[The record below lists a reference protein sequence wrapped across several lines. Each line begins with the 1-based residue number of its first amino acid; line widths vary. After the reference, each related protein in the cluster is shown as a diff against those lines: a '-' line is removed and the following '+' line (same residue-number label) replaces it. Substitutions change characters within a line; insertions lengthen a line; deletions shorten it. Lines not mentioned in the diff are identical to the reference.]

1 MILEVLATIVIEV
14 ANCHYGLREERNGHW
29 TVWSLKLLMSGWR
42 TNRCISKVVME
53 GSLFRGNVYRG
64 QDAEGFQVYGVKR
77 GSSADRDQSM
87 IWC

>member
-1 MILEVLATIVIEV
+1 
-14 ANCHYGLREERNGHW
+14 
-29 TVWSLKLLMSGWR
+29 
-42 TNRCISKVVME
+42 ME

-64 QDAEGFQVYGVKR
+64 QNAEGFQVYGVKR